1 MEAYGCRKGVEGAG
15 EPLIK
20 LIWRGGERGG
30 GTRRAL
36 TGSSRRSQS
45 ALSHMGRGGARSLVG
60 AVRRI
65 RMGTW
70 SDPVEGRVVASQ
82 DWKAGRMR
90 GLAKARSMALGLKV
104 PERGNLV

>member
-1 MEAYGCRKGVEGAG
+1 MEADSCREGVEGVS
-15 EPLIK
+15 EQCIK
-20 LIWRGGERGG
+20 LVRRGGEWGRSDVEAFDGVLQAFPVG
-30 GTRRAL
+30 LVPHGT
-36 TGSSRRSQS
+36 
-45 ALSHMGRGGARSLVG
+45 GGARTSVG
-60 AVRRI
+60 AVRWM

-70 SDPVEGRVVASQ
+70 SDPVEGRVVESH